1 MLYKKILVWEKSHQ
15 LTLEVYKLTKL
26 FPKDELFGIVSQI
39 RRASSSVPA
48 NIVEGNSRG
57 STKEFKRFLFQARGS
72 LTETVYFLE
81 LSKDLNY
88 ICENDFERLYNLAT
102 EVGKMLNSLI
112 TKLKEKLN

>member
-1 MLYKKILVWEKSHQ
+1 MLYKKILVWGKSHQ

-26 FPKDELFGIVSQI
+26 FPKEELFGIVSQI

-57 STKEFKRFLFQARGS
+57 TVKEYKQFLIQARCS

-81 LSKDLNY
+81 LSKDLGY
-88 ICENDFERLYNLAT
+88 IETNDFERLYNLAT

-112 TKLKEKLN
+112 I